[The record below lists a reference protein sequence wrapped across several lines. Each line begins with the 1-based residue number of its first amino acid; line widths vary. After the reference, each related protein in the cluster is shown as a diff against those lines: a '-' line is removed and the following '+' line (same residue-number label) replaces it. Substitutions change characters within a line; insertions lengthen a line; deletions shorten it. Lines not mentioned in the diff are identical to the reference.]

1 MKKVCIIGHFA
12 FNKQMLDGQTIKT
25 LNIYK
30 ALVNE
35 LGKDNVSCIDTHG
48 GKKILPML
56 FFRSVVAAFK
66 HKNIIMLPA
75 HNGIKFF
82 APLLALLSKVTS
94 CKMHYVVIGGWLCS
108 FLKEHHWLINKLK
121 RFSGIYVETSSMK
134 ANLEAMGFTNVF
146 VMPNFKFLH
155 ILKPEELVYQ
165 YEEPFKLCTF
175 SRVMKEKG
183 IEDAIEAIKIVN
195 EKLGRT
201 AFQLDIYGQ
210 IDPNYKDRFNELIQI
225 FPSYIRYCKTVN
237 PDESTAVLKEYY
249 ALLFPTY
256 YEGEGFAGTII
267 DAFSAGV
274 PVIASD
280 WKYNKEQITDGY
292 NGILVQPKYID
303 GLVQVLLKLLENQ
316 DTLNNLRKN
325 CLETAIINSPKNAC
339 ERLLYNINRYQ

>member
-30 ALVNE
+30 ALINE

-48 GKKILPML
+48 GKRLLPML
-56 FFRSVVAAFK
+56 FFQSVVAAFK

-121 RFSGIYVETSSMK
+121 CFSGIYVETSSMK
-134 ANLEAMGFTNVF
+134 VNLEATGFTNVF
-146 VMPNFKFLH
+146 VVPNFKFLH

-183 IEDAIEAIKIVN
+183 IEDAIDAVKSINQKFGKIVY
-195 EKLGRT
+195 
-201 AFQLDIYGQ
+201 QLDIYGQ
-210 IDPNYKDRFNELIQI
+210 IEEQQLDWFRYLENKFGKEINYKGVVPF
-225 FPSYIRYCKTVN
+225 
-237 PDESTAVLKEYY
+237 DESVNILKDYY
-249 ALLFPTY
+249 MLVFPTLFY
-256 YEGEGFAGTII
+256 TEGIPGTII
-267 DAFSAGV
+267 DGYASGV
-274 PVIASD
+274 PVLSSKWESFDDVVIENNTGIGYEIA
-280 WKYNKEQITDGY
+280 NKQDLKDKLIKCADSVY
-292 NGILVQPKYID
+292 
-303 GLVQVLLKLLENQ
+303 LLNSMKE
-316 DTLNNLRKN
+316 K
-325 CLETAIINSPKNAC
+325 CLERAVCYSSEYAL
-339 ERLLYNINRYQ
+339 RLLFDNLA

>member
-56 FFRSVVAAFK
+56 FFQSVVAAFK

-94 CKMHYVVIGGWLCS
+94 CKMHYVVIGGWLYS
-108 FLKEHHWLINKLK
+108 FLKEHHWLINNLK
-121 RFSGIYVETSSMK
+121 CFSGIYVETSSMNV
-134 ANLEAMGFTNVF
+134 NLEAMGFANVV

-183 IEDAIEAIKIVN
+183 IEDAIEAIKNIN
-195 EKLGRT
+195 QSLGKVVYE
-201 AFQLDIYGQ
+201 LDIYGQ
-210 IDPNYKDRFNELIQI
+210 VDDGYKDQFNTIMSSV
-225 FPSYIRYCKTVN
+225 PSYIRYCGNVKY
-237 PDESTAVLKEYY
+237 DKSTEVLKEYFL
-249 ALLFPTY
+249 LLFPTKFY
-256 YEGEGFAGTII
+256 TEGIPGTII
-267 DAFSAGV
+267 DAYSAGV
-274 PVIASD
+274 PVVCSQWENFSDLVDEGKVGYGYKFASD
-280 WKYNKEQITDGY
+280 ELRELLVEIYKSGIDKTNKMKKECVLKANECMPTRVIKIIT
-292 NGILVQPKYID
+292 KE
-303 GLVQVLLKLLENQ
+303 LL
-316 DTLNNLRKN
+316 
-325 CLETAIINSPKNAC
+325 
-339 ERLLYNINRYQ
+339 

>member
-82 APLLALLSKVTS
+82 TPILALLSKVTS
-94 CKMHYVVIGGWLCS
+94 CRMHYVVIGGWLCS
-108 FLKEHHWLINKLK
+108 FLKEQHWLINKFK
-121 RFSGIYVETSSMK
+121 CFSGIYVETSSMK
-134 ANLEAMGFTNVF
+134 VNLEAMGFTNVF

-183 IEDAIEAIKIVN
+183 IEDAIEAVKSIN
-195 EKLGRT
+195 QSLGKVVY
-201 AFQLDIYGQ
+201 QLDIYGQ
-210 IDPNYKDRFNELIQI
+210 VDDGYKERFWAIMGDVPDYIKYCGFVSYNE
-225 FPSYIRYCKTVN
+225 SV
-237 PDESTAVLKEYY
+237 DVLKKYFM
-249 ALLFPTY
+249 LVFPTRFY
-256 YEGEGFAGTII
+256 TEGIPGTII
-267 DAFSAGV
+267 DAFASGV
-274 PVIASD
+274 PVLAAKWESFSD
-280 WKYNKEQITDGY
+280 IIISGET
-292 NGILVQPKYID
+292 GIGFEFENINDLKAELFEIID
-303 GLVQVLLKLLENQ
+303 NPQKVIKM
-316 DTLNNLRKN
+316 KCN
-325 CLETAIINSPKNAC
+325 CLREASK
-339 ERLLYNINRYQ
+339 YQSDVLRQILKI